1 MLEPGELLATARFL
15 SGSASSPAPTD
26 AHLRRA
32 VSSAYYALFH
42 TVLRAAA
49 ERFMGQVP
57 QAPGYSLLYR
67 SFDHQHMS
75 RMCEELQRSTL
86 RTKYRAA
93 LHCNAVSKDMQEFA
107 DAFPRLQS
115 ARHDADYDPVA
126 SFLPTDVAAAIV
138 AAEFA
143 IDAFNRAPPAEQAD
157 VFALLMVGARG

>member
-1 MLEPGELLATARFL
+1 M
-15 SGSASSPAPTD
+15 
-26 AHLRRA
+26 RRA
-32 VSSAYYALFH
+32 VSTAYYALFH
-42 TVLRAAA
+42 TILRAAA
-49 ERFMGQVP
+49 ERFMGQTP

-93 LHCNAVSKDMQEFA
+93 LHRSAVSTDMQEFA

-126 SFLPTDVAAAIV
+126 SFPPSDVAFTII
-138 AAEFA
+138 AAELA
-143 IDAFNRAPPAEQAD
+143 IDAFNRAPPNEQAD
-157 VFALLMVGARG
+157 VLALLMVGARG